1 MTAPVARSAVVQ
13 DWFFAPGGSE
23 EVAIEIAGLLPGS
36 EVITSFM
43 ETGYRER
50 LAGHEVQT
58 WPLQRILGA
67 TKRYRNLLPLYPPW
81 FGGLDLRDR
90 DLVVSSSSAFAKAAR
105 TRPRTEGGLHI
116 AYIHAP
122 MRYAWDLDTYLA
134 GSSVSLPGRLA
145 ARTLRPWLRRW
156 DRSTA
161 MRPDVLVANSGAVR
175 DRIKRAWGRDAEV
188 IHPPVRLDGIQVS
201 DVDDGY
207 LLVAARLLA
216 YRRIDLA
223 VRAANRLGR
232 ELVVVGDGPEGAR
245 LRTLAGPTVRFTGRL
260 DRGALVDLFGRCH
273 AYLVPG
279 EEDFG
284 MAPVEAMGA
293 GVPVVALRAGGAL
306 ETVVDGATGVLFD
319 APTVDALVAG
329 IERADSMS
337 FDRHAIRANAER
349 FGVDV
354 FRRRFVELLAR
365 LGVDRSLYRADRRKL
380 ELPTR
385 GHRGEARP
393 SAGRFVDVEE
403 GAG

>member
-1 MTAPVARSAVVQ
+1 VTTPRAAVVQ

-23 EVAIEIAGLLPGS
+23 EVAIELAGLLPGS

-43 ETGYRER
+43 EPGYRER
-50 LAGHEVQT
+50 LAGHRIRT

-67 TKRYRNLLPLYPPW
+67 TKRYRSFLPLYPIW

-90 DLVVSSSSAFAKAAR
+90 DLVISSSSAFAKAAR
-105 TRPRTEGGLHI
+105 TRPRSAGGLHI

-134 GSSVSLPGRLA
+134 GSSVSGPSRLA
-145 ARTLRPWLRRW
+145 ARVIRPWLRRW

-175 DRIKRAWGRDAEV
+175 DRIKRVWGRDAEV
-188 IHPPVRLDGIQVS
+188 IHPPVRLEGIEVS
-201 DVDDGY
+201 DCDDGF

-223 VRAANRLGR
+223 VEAANRLGR
-232 ELVVVGDGPEGAR
+232 ELVVVGDGPEAAR
-245 LRTLAGPTVRFTGRL
+245 LWALAGPTVRFTGRL
-260 DRGALVDLFGRCH
+260 DRPALADLFARCH

-284 MAPVEAMGA
+284 MAPVEAMGT
-293 GVPVVALRAGGAL
+293 GRPVVALRAGGAL
-306 ETVVDGATGVLFD
+306 ETVLDGATGVLFD
-319 APTVDALVAG
+319 APTVESLVAA
-329 IERADSMS
+329 IERSDSMT
-337 FDRHAIRANAER
+337 FDRHAIRAQAER

-354 FRRRFVELLAR
+354 FRRRFVELFER
-365 LGVDRSLYRADRRKL
+365 LGVDPSLYRAELVSDR
-380 ELPTR
+380 
-385 GHRGEARP
+385 
-393 SAGRFVDVEE
+393 
-403 GAG
+403 

>member
-1 MTAPVARSAVVQ
+1 MPGSPARTAVVQ

-23 EVAIEIAGLLPGS
+23 EVAIEIAGLLPGA

-43 ETGYRER
+43 EPGYRER
-50 LAGHEVQT
+50 LAGHPIRT
-58 WPLQRILGA
+58 WPLQRVLGA
-67 TKRYRNLLPLYPPW
+67 TKRYRSFLPLYPPW

-90 DLVVSSSSAFAKAAR
+90 DLVISSSSAFAKAAR
-105 TRPRTEGGLHI
+105 TRPRSEGGLHI

-134 GSSVSLPGRLA
+134 GSSVSRPGRLA
-145 ARTLRPWLRRW
+145 ARVIRPWLRRW

-175 DRIKRAWGRDAEV
+175 DRIKQAWGRDAEV
-188 IHPPVRLDGIQVS
+188 IHPPVRLDRIDVS
-201 DVDDGY
+201 ARDDGF

-223 VRAANRLGR
+223 IEAANRLRR
-232 ELVVVGDGPEGAR
+232 ELVVVGDGPELAS
-245 LRTLAGPTVRFTGRL
+245 LQSLAGPTVSFTGRL
-260 DRGALVDLFGRCH
+260 DRAALVDLYARCH

-293 GVPVVALRAGGAL
+293 GKPVVALRAGGAL
-306 ETVVDGATGVLFD
+306 ETVVDGVAGVLFD
-319 APTVDALVAG
+319 ARSAATRSAAPPAVDALAAA

-337 FDRHAIRANAER
+337 FDRLAIRANAER

-354 FRRRFVELLAR
+354 FRRRFVELFTR
-365 LGVDRSLYRADRRKL
+365 LGVDRSLYRSDAVSD
-380 ELPTR
+380 
-385 GHRGEARP
+385 
-393 SAGRFVDVEE
+393 S
-403 GAG
+403 